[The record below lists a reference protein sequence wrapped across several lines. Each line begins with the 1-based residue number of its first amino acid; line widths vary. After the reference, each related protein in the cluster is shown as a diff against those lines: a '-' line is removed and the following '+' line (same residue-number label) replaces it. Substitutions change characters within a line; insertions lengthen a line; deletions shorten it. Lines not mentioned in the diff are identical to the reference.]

1 MKYYE
6 NLSCEQKEKIDFGKT
21 NTIETFKGGKY
32 SDEIWQVYYEMLCG
46 NVSVDNCGNLFKKIL
61 KMANIDIDRV
71 PWKSLAAEMLA
82 EMEILS
88 KVHVHEGVMKGSTN
102 VLHTDGSKCKF
113 NEIGRFQVSTGSG
126 SFTFDIEPMQSG

>member
-1 MKYYE
+1 MKRTTTEKSKAIYYKSKCEKINEKLNKTSSELKYYE

-32 SDEIWQVYYEMLCG
+32 SDEIRQVYYEMLCG

-71 PWKSLAAEMLA
+71 P
-82 EMEILS
+82 
-88 KVHVHEGVMKGSTN
+88 
-102 VLHTDGSKCKF
+102 
-113 NEIGRFQVSTGSG
+113 
-126 SFTFDIEPMQSG
+126 